1 MHTESSTRYLRA
13 GECATRAIGGQTLVV
28 PIRHGVGDLESI
40 YTLNPVAAFLWDAL
54 KAGATEAQLVDA
66 VTAEYEVTRDQAAR
80 DVSEF
85 LAWLLDERL
94 VELVPAER
102 DAA

>member
-1 MHTESSTRYLRA
+1 MHIQPSTRYLRA
-13 GECATRAIGGQTLVV
+13 SECATRTIAGQTLVV

-40 YTLNPVAAFLWDAL
+40 YTLNPVAAFLWEAL
-54 KAGATEAQLVDA
+54 RRGVAEAQLVDA
-66 VTAEYEVTRDQAAR
+66 LTAEYDVTREEAAR

-85 LAWLLDERL
+85 LDWLVDERL
-94 VELVPAER
+94 AEPAPAER